1 MKSNK
6 KPPEELE
13 NTYDPENEEFDITTD
28 EDMLRWRADE
38 ITEKPCH
45 LLRYCPYA
53 TPIVE
58 AAPVPEHFS
67 RTLCDVHKHPCP
79 VFFFA
84 EPWED
89 MDFVGIAFAEKML
102 ESMEHKVERANNL
115 PPRTEE

>member
-1 MKSNK
+1 MKGK
-6 KPPEELE
+6 
-13 NTYDPENEEFDITTD
+13 NTYDPENDEFDITTD

-38 ITEKPCH
+38 VTEKPCH

-67 RTLCDVHKHPCP
+67 KTLCDVHKHPCP

-89 MDFVGIAFAEKML
+89 MDFKAIDVAEDVLKLMGW
-102 ESMEHKVERANNL
+102 EPERADHL
-115 PPRTEE
+115 PPRVEE